1 MTLRSGRA
9 GRPGVIDRPAARSA
23 VVAGSAAA
31 VARGVERRRE
41 HTGRDDLRPDAA
53 RSESDRSEPD
63 RSDPSHPDPT
73 DP

>member
-53 RSESDRSEPD
+53 RSDPD
-63 RSDPSHPDPT
+63 RSVPSQPDPT